1 VLALSGATGERL
13 SQALPAL
20 RVGEDAFLAAA
31 TSWPVGLAVT
41 GGWAAAAWVAAAVLL
56 VRRDV

>member
-1 VLALSGATGERL
+1 MLSGLPACGRSDGERL

-20 RVGEDAFLAAA
+20 RVGEDAFLAVE

-41 GGWAAAAWVAAAVLL
+41 AG
-56 VRRDV
+56 